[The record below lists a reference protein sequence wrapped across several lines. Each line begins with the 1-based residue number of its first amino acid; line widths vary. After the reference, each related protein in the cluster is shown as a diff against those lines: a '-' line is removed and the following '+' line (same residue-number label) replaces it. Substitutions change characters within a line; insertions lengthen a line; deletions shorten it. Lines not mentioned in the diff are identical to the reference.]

1 MDTDFSRYGSFHLPQ
16 LSTKWLTIN
25 CLSDIINYMVDYQNT
40 DLDSILHA
48 LSNSTRRSI
57 VMQLARKDLT
67 VNELAEKYDMS
78 LQAVSKHIQ
87 VLVKSGLV
95 SQEKEGRVRHC
106 RANIEPLG
114 RVSELIK
121 EYSRFWGERLDAL
134 DKYFERRKKQKE
146 RSK

>member
-1 MDTDFSRYGSFHLPQ
+1 
-16 LSTKWLTIN
+16 
-25 CLSDIINYMVDYQNT
+25 MVDYQDMN
-40 DLDSILHA
+40 LDSILHA
-48 LSNSTRRSI
+48 LANSTRRGI

-95 SQEKEGRVRHC
+95 VQEKEGRIKHC
-106 RANIEPLG
+106 RANMEPLD

-134 DKYFERRKKQKE
+134 DKYFQGQKRNKERKK
-146 RSK
+146 

>member
-1 MDTDFSRYGSFHLPQ
+1 
-16 LSTKWLTIN
+16 
-25 CLSDIINYMVDYQNT
+25 
-40 DLDSILHA
+40 
-48 LSNSTRRSI
+48 
-57 VMQLARKDLT
+57 MQLARKDLT

-95 SQEKEGRVRHC
+95 VQEKEGRIKHC

-114 RVSELIK
+114 RVSDLIK

-134 DKYFERRKKQKE
+134 DKYFEKRKKQKE
-146 RSK
+146 RVK